1 MTSLPR
7 RAHHMLVLVSLAMAL
22 IWAPPAFAGA
32 QPVFPGQTWENA
44 DPVKM
49 GWSLPKLKTAKA
61 YAEEI
66 GSSAVMIVQDGRVI
80 ASWGDVQRKMQI
92 YSVRKSLLSAL
103 YGIAV
108 AKKQVDLKKTLA
120 ELGIDDKPPSLAAA
134 EKKATVRDLLM
145 ARSGVYHEAAYESA
159 PQAGR
164 RPERGSHG
172 PGTFWY
178 YNNWDFDV
186 LGVILRDATGEDR
199 FAAVEKYLARPLQM
213 EDFTPADGR
222 YFYNAATEHPAY
234 PMRFTAR
241 DLARFGWLY
250 LNRGKWG
257 DQQVVPAQW
266 VAESTKHK
274 ALFGCGP
281 RNRLWVH
288 VVGFEN
294 RHTTW
299 YSRRIGRVS
308 CPRFRRPICHC
319 SAGAA
324 YRRRPSQRCVPA
336 SQNEQRR
343 NREPASAHLC
353 RGSEVRSRAAW

>member
-22 IWAPPAFAGA
+22 IGAPPGFAGA

-145 ARSGVYHEAAYESA
+145 ARSGVYH
-159 PQAGR
+159 
-164 RPERGSHG
+164 
-172 PGTFWY
+172 
-178 YNNWDFDV
+178 
-186 LGVILRDATGEDR
+186 
-199 FAAVEKYLARPLQM
+199 
-213 EDFTPADGR
+213 
-222 YFYNAATEHPAY
+222 
-234 PMRFTAR
+234 
-241 DLARFGWLY
+241 
-250 LNRGKWG
+250 
-257 DQQVVPAQW
+257 
-266 VAESTKHK
+266 
-274 ALFGCGP
+274 
-281 RNRLWVH
+281 
-288 VVGFEN
+288 
-294 RHTTW
+294 
-299 YSRRIGRVS
+299 
-308 CPRFRRPICHC
+308 
-319 SAGAA
+319 
-324 YRRRPSQRCVPA
+324 
-336 SQNEQRR
+336 
-343 NREPASAHLC
+343 
-353 RGSEVRSRAAW
+353 